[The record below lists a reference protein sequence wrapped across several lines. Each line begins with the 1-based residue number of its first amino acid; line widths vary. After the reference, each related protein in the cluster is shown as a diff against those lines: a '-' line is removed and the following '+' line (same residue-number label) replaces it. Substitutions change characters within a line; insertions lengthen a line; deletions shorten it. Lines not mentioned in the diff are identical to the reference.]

1 MLALLSL
8 DRVSILTDPNAA
20 PVALVLRN
28 EVLEYA
34 YIVSPCSGIP
44 SNLLLLSTTTC
55 SLCAEYGMHHEL
67 VTMQLGVLLLLLLLG
82 DASCI

>member
-1 MLALLSL
+1 MLPLLSL

-34 YIVSPCSGIP
+34 YIVSPCCGIP
-44 SNLLLLSTTTC
+44 SNLLLLSITAC
-55 SLCAEYGMHHEL
+55 SLGAEYRMDHEL
-67 VTMQLGVLLLLLLLG
+67 MTV
-82 DASCI
+82 